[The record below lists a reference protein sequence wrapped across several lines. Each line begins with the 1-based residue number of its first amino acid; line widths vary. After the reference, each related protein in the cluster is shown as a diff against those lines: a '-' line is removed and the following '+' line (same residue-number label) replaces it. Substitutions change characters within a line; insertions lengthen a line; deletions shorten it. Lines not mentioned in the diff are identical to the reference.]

1 MDEKSK
7 LYLAKIREILERIE
21 EEERANL
28 EKGASILAQTIEN
41 AGLIHVFG
49 TGHSHIFAEEAFFR
63 AGGLA
68 CVSPMLE
75 PSLMLHTGAMKSSVL
90 ENCNGIAGAILD
102 HFDPRP
108 SDTLLLF
115 SNSGVNA
122 VPVEMAILAKKRGI
136 PVIAVGSRKY
146 IEYLKETTGKQS
158 IMEYCD
164 VFIDNKGEVGDA
176 SVEINELGVKVG
188 PTSTVAGVVIL
199 QLLFVETVSKLVEK
213 NFYPPI
219 FVSGNFPGGK
229 EKNWKLV
236 QQYRSLVRML

>member
-1 MDEKSK
+1 MDGKGK
-7 LYLAKIREILERIE
+7 LYLVIVRRILERIE
-21 EEERANL
+21 EEEGANI

-41 AGLIHVFG
+41 AGLVHVFG

-68 CVSPMLE
+68 CVNPMLE
-75 PSLMLHTGAMKSSVL
+75 PSLMLHAGAMKSSVL
-90 ENCNGIAGAILD
+90 ENCNGIAGAVLD
-102 HFDPRP
+102 HFDPHP
-108 SDTLLLF
+108 SDALLLF

-122 VPVEMAILAKKRGI
+122 VPVEVAILAKKRGI

-158 IMEYCD
+158 IMEHCD
-164 VFIDNKGEVGDA
+164 VFIDNKGEIGDA
-176 SVEINELGVKVG
+176 SVEISELGSKVG
-188 PTSTVAGVVIL
+188 PTSTVAGIVIMH
-199 QLLFVETVSKLVEK
+199 LLFIGAVSKLIGK

-229 EKNWKLV
+229 EKNRKLV
-236 QQYRSLVRML
+236 QQYRSLVKML